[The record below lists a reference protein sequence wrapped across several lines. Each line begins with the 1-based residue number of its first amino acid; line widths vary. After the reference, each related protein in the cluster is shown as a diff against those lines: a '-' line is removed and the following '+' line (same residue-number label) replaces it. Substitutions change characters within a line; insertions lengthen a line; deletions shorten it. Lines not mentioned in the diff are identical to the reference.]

1 MNKPQRLAQVALVS
15 AAAAL
20 TLGTVAQAQQAAVDR
35 ATIEAA
41 FAKADANADGKLSK
55 DEAVKLPAIAAKF
68 DALDK
73 NKDGA
78 LDLAEFAAGYSAAS

>member
-1 MNKPQRLAQVALVS
+1 MKMPQRLAQVALVS

-20 TLGTVAQAQQAAVDR
+20 SLSGVAQAQQAAVDR
-35 ATIEAA
+35 AAIEAA
-41 FAKADANADGKLSK
+41 FSKADANADGKLSK
-55 DEAVKLPAIAAKF
+55 DEAVKLPAISAKF